1 MVRATEVP
9 VVRTRGTVLA
19 FVARGRSTTG
29 AWLSDHDAA
38 EGDRNEAGRPPAS
51 DVGSIG
57 RFQLMERIGAGG
69 FGAVFKAWDPVSER
83 AVAIKTCTMGADGH
97 ARFLREADLASGL
110 HHRNITEV
118 YETGMEGDKP
128 FIVTELLGG
137 EDLSVLI
144 ARREPPSLAARRDV
158 LLGLADG
165 LDYAHRSGII
175 HRDIK
180 PSNVRV
186 LEDGRVKIMDFGI
199 AKALGTV
206 TEVTKSGVAVGS
218 IGYMSPEQ
226 VCGDP
231 VGVASDVFCLGVLAY
246 ELFGFQA
253 PFKSDSLFRMME
265 MIVKEE
271 PDPLI
276 EVAPGLPPALV
287 AAIEKAMRK
296 KPADRFASVAEMRN
310 HFARIPLPD
319 PNDARGRTPMTTSR
333 PTVLVVDDDPAVRT
347 ALLHILDDEGY
358 RAVGAENGRDALALA
373 ESEVPGLILLDLMMP
388 VMDGW
393 QFLEKW
399 NAQAPKGHCPVVL
412 LSGLAFIKDAPG
424 VADFLSKPV
433 DGARVLACVRRLC
446 P

>member
-1 MVRATEVP
+1 MN
-9 VVRTRGTVLA
+9 
-19 FVARGRSTTG
+19 
-29 AWLSDHDAA
+29 DHDARA
-38 EGDRNEAGRPPAS
+38 GDREAAGRPPAP
-51 DVGSIG
+51 DVAGSIG
-57 RFQLMERIGAGG
+57 RYQLLERIGAGG
-69 FGAVFKAWDPVSER
+69 FGTVFKAWDPVADR
-83 AVAIKTCTMGADGH
+83 AVAIKTCTLGVDGH
-97 ARFLREADLASGL
+97 ARFFREAEIASGL
-110 HHRNITEV
+110 RHPNITEV
-118 YETGMEGDKP
+118 YECGMEGDKP
-128 FIVTELLGG
+128 FIVAELLGG
-137 EDLSVLI
+137 EDLSALI
-144 ARREPPSLAARRDV
+144 ARREPPTLAARRDI

-165 LDYAHRSGII
+165 IDHAHRAGII

-276 EVAPGLPPALV
+276 DVAPDLPPALV

-296 KPADRFASVAEMRN
+296 KPADRFASVAEMRD
-310 HFARIPLPD
+310 HLAMIPLPG
-319 PNDARGRTPMTTSR
+319 PNGARGGTAMTTSR

-347 ALLHILDDEGY
+347 ALVQILDDEGY

-373 ESEVPGLILLDLMMP
+373 ESEVPVLILLDLMMP

-399 NAQAPKGHCPVVL
+399 NARARKGHCPVVL

-433 DGARVLACVRRLC
+433 DGARVVACVRRLC